1 MEVEFIREQ
10 DAPKRPRPVSKTA
23 AEILAVLN
31 RLKDGQVAK
40 VTPSDDRSIRGLKTS
55 FGRVAS
61 NHGIKV
67 TSWDDGTYLYVKRT
81 K

>member
-1 MEVEFIREQ
+1 MEVEYIREQ
-10 DAPKRPRPVSKTA
+10 DAPKPPRPVSKTA
-23 AEILAVLN
+23 AEILGILN
-31 RLKDGQVAK
+31 RLKEGQVAK

-61 NHGIKV
+61 NHGLKV
-67 TSWDDGTYLYVKRT
+67 TSWDDGAYLYVKRT